1 MRKYLVRF
9 VLPILAISFFS
20 SQSLCGQKSIPA
32 NPTGQDKPNVL
43 FIAVDDLNDFVSY
56 ADRYKGAITP
66 NIDRLASQGMA
77 FNNAYCQYTVCR
89 PSRASVMSGFYPH
102 RLQGNIHDDESVQA
116 EARKLRSE
124 LMHVW
129 FRNNGYKPLA
139 VGKILHRHLP
149 EETLDASGGRGLFS
163 AGLGKLKR
171 NWHQEGTMTDWAMEP
186 ESDEQMPDHKA
197 AQWAVDQLEKKHE
210 KPFFLMVGFLRPHNP
225 WYVPKKWWDLYD
237 REKINLP
244 PYKEDDLNDLP
255 QMGLNNIKKVMP
267 RTEWAIEN
275 DQWRN
280 IVHSYLASISFV
292 DHQIGKVISALEK
305 SDYGD
310 NTIIVLWSDHG
321 YHMGEKNTFQKHS
334 LWERS
339 THIPLI
345 FAGPGITAGKSCNRV
360 VSLLDIYPTLV
371 DMCGLPENLQ
381 NEGIS
386 LVPLIEDPSLAWP
399 YPVVT
404 GYGKDCYAI
413 QNERYRYL
421 RYSDGSEEFYD
432 LKNDPHEWNNI
443 SEDHE
448 IAGIK
453 REMQSQLEN
462 IINK

>member
-1 MRKYLVRF
+1 MKIKILLF
-9 VLPILAISFFS
+9 VLLTLPIMHLF
-20 SQSLCGQKSIPA
+20 
-32 NPTGQDKPNVL
+32 GQDKPNVL
-43 FIAVDDLNDFVSY
+43 FIAVDDLNDFPAY
-56 ADRYKGAITP
+56 ANRYQGAITP
-66 NIDRLASQGMA
+66 NLDKLASQGMA
-77 FNNAYCQYTVCR
+77 FNSAYSQYTVCG
-89 PSRASVMSGFYPH
+89 PSRASVLSGIYPH
-102 RLQGNIHDDESVQA
+102 RLQGKLNMDDVVQK
-116 EARKLRSE
+116 EARKNGSE
-124 LMHVW
+124 LMHTW
-129 FRNNGYKPLA
+129 FRNNGYKTLA

-149 EETLDASGGRGLFS
+149 EGTLEDSGGRGLFS

-171 NWHQEGTMTDWAMEP
+171 NWHQDGTMTDWAMDP
-186 ESDEQMPDHKA
+186 ISDEQMPDHKA
-197 AQWAVDQLEKKHE
+197 AQWAVDQLGKKQE

-267 RTEWAIEN
+267 RTEWAIDN

-292 DHQIGKVISALEK
+292 DHQIGKVIDALEK
-305 SDYGD
+305 SNYSD

-339 THIPLI
+339 THVPLL
-345 FAGPGITAGKSCNRV
+345 FAGAGVKAGKSDRV

-371 DMCGLPENLQ
+371 EMCGLPKNPKT
-381 NEGIS
+381 EGRS
-386 LVPLIEDPSLAWP
+386 LVPLMENPVLAWP
-399 YPVVT
+399 YPAVT

-421 RYSDGSEEFYD
+421 RYEDGGEEFYD

-443 SEDHE
+443 SEDPD
-448 IAGIK
+448 IAGVKKEMNTQLKKIIK
-453 REMQSQLEN
+453 
-462 IINK
+462 